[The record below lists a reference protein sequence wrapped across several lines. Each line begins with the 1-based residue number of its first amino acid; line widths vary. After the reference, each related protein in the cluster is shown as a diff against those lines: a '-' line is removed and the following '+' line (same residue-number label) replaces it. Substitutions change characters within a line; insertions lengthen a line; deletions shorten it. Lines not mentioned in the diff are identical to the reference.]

1 MMNNELNY
9 NKEWTLFL
17 DRDGVIN
24 EEIQG
29 TYVTKWE
36 EFIFYKHSLKSIAAL
51 SSIFGRVVIVTNQRG
66 VGRGIMQ
73 LADLIDI
80 HQKMETEI
88 VKNGG
93 RIDKIYAC
101 TAINNDDGNRKPNIG
116 MGLQAKEDFEEID
129 FKKSIMVGN
138 NLSDMR
144 FGKKLLMKTIF
155 LSTTNMPVEM
165 PHDIIDEQYSSLKD
179 WANSLNFRSEPALN

>member
-1 MMNNELNY
+1 MMNNELDY

-29 TYVTKWE
+29 TYVTKWD
-36 EFIFYKHSLKSIAAL
+36 EFIFYKSSLKSIALL
-51 SSIFGRVVIVTNQRG
+51 SNIFGRIVVVTNQRG

-73 LADLIDI
+73 LSDLIDI
-80 HQKMETEI
+80 HQKMESEI

-101 TAINNDDGNRKPNIG
+101 TSIYDDDANRKPNIG
-116 MGLQAKEDFEEID
+116 MGLQAKEDFQEID

-155 LSTTNMPVEM
+155 LTTTQEPVAM

-179 WANSLNFRSEPALN
+179 WADSMNFISEPAFN